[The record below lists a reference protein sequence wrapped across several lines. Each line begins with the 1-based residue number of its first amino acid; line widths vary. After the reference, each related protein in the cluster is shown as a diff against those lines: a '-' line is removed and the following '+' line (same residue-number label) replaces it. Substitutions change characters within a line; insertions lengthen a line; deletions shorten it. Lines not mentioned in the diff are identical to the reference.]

1 MKKILTSLLLL
12 TLLATPMLIIATTG
26 PSGMQGL
33 PTEGARVWH
42 TINTF
47 ANWLFA
53 ILLIGAVIVILIA
66 AFTFLTAAGDAD
78 KTAKARGYITYAVIA
93 IVVAFL
99 AKALVVLIASMV
111 GVSVPIII

>member
-1 MKKILTSLLLL
+1 MKKILTSLLLV
-12 TLLATPMLIIATTG
+12 TLLVTPVLVMAG
-26 PSGMQGL
+26 PAGAL
-33 PTEGARVWH
+33 PTAGQTVWD
-42 TINTF
+42 TINTV
-47 ANWLFA
+47 ANWMFA

-78 KTAKARGYITYAVIA
+78 KTTKARNYITYAIIA

-111 GVSVPIII
+111 GVTVPIIF